1 MNIYLIRHGQTKW
14 NTLGKIQGREDIP
27 LSEEGESQARS
38 AAEILKGL
46 KVTAILS
53 SPLMRAKTTAGIFA
67 EYIDAGVTVDDRL
80 IERDFGSASGTQA
93 FAFDPGGDMG
103 DMEKLDDVSRRM
115 IEAICEYAEIS
126 DGDFAVFSHGASINA
141 VLRTLSDWKIGSG
154 KTRIQ
159 NTGIC
164 VLSYDGGKLSI
175 SDHNL
180 SPTEFREKY
189 MK

>member
-1 MNIYLIRHGQTKW
+1 MNIYLIRHGQTNW
-14 NTLGKIQGREDIP
+14 NTLGKIQGREDVP
-27 LSEEGESQARS
+27 LSGEGERQVRS
-38 AAEILKGL
+38 AAEILRGL
-46 KVTAILS
+46 HVTALIS
-53 SPLMRAKTTAGIFA
+53 SPLMRAKTTAEIFA
-67 EYIDAGVTVDDRL
+67 EYIDAPVKIDERL

-115 IEAICEYAEIS
+115 IEAICEYAKAS

-141 VLRTLSDWKIGSG
+141 VLRTLSDWEIGSG

-164 VLSYDGGKLSI
+164 VLSYDSGRLSI
-175 SDHNL
+175 SDYNL
-180 SPTEFREKY
+180 SPMEFRGKY
-189 MK
+189 MR